1 MCVCIINVCI
11 YIHLLKRVL
20 INEGKI
26 WVPNGFEII
35 YVEYY
40 NILFA
45 CRVVYRSGNKTAVI
59 TIPIYARRPADQLKQ
74 Q

>member
-1 MCVCIINVCI
+1 MYI
-11 YIHLLKRVL
+11 YIYILKRVL
-20 INEGKI
+20 INEEKI

-45 CRVVYRSGNKTAVI
+45 CRVVYRSGNETAVI
-59 TIPIYARRPADQLKQ
+59 TIYAQRPVDLLKL
-74 Q
+74 

>member
-1 MCVCIINVCI
+1 MCVCIINVCMYMDI
-11 YIHLLKRVL
+11 YILKRVL

-40 NILFA
+40 ILFA

-59 TIPIYARRPADQLKQ
+59 TIYARRPAD
-74 Q
+74 

>member
-1 MCVCIINVCI
+1 MYVYMHI
-11 YIHLLKRVL
+11 YVLYILKRVL

-26 WVPNGFEII
+26 WVPNSFEII

-45 CRVVYRSGNKTAVI
+45 CRVVYRSGNETAVI
-59 TIPIYARRPADQLKQ
+59 TIHAQRPADLLKL
-74 Q
+74 